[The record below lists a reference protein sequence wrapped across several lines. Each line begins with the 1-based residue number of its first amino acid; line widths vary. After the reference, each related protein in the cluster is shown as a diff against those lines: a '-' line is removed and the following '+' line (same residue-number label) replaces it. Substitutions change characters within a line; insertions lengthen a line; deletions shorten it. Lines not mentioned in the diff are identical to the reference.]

1 MGGEGSMMAANQSLK
16 ANRAQLR
23 RKERGKFSL
32 VSNSGEKFVDH
43 KKASPELLEEIRERL
58 QERRK
63 RKFRIR
69 LICVTIALIVFLSLC
84 ILIDW
89 DFLFT
94 PGYSIN

>member
-1 MGGEGSMMAANQSLK
+1 MGFGGSALAANQIIRN
-16 ANRAQLR
+16 NRAMLKKR
-23 RKERGKFSL
+23 RKGKLSF
-32 VSNSGEKFVDH
+32 VAKNQKFVDH